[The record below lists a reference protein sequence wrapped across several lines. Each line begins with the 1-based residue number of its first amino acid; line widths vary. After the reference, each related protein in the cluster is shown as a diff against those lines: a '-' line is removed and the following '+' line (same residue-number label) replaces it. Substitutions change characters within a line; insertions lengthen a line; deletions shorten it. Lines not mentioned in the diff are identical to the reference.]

1 MKDEVY
7 SVKEAAAILR
17 VHEKTVRRW
26 IAAGLVVASQC
37 GASGRYSIPAG
48 EVSKLA
54 GRSGAK

>member
-37 GASGRYSIPAG
+37 GARGRYSIPAA